1 MTPNIVY
8 SIIMVDKE
16 KENTNMKIYRYKFW
30 PQTNNVTKEEYEVEV
45 FCNLYVKNKEYKDG
59 TISKKRICKMGKI
72 DIFDRYT
79 MYSLDGNKY
88 YEFLELVI
96 EYKKSL
102 MVELQNTLQK
112 HSNDIRELENLRSP
126 K

>member
-1 MTPNIVY
+1 
-8 SIIMVDKE
+8 
-16 KENTNMKIYRYKFW
+16 MKIYRYKFW